1 MSNIELNIPNHVGII
16 MDGNGRWAKERNLP
30 RSLGHKEGAEN
41 LRKLLPYIYDKGVR
55 YVSIYAFSTEN
66 FERDIN
72 EVRYLMDLFTKHFE
86 NEYDEIIKRGVK
98 VVFSGRREP
107 LPESVLES
115 MDKLMDATK
124 DNQNGVLNVCLNYGS
139 QFEIVDMV
147 KKVSKLVLD
156 GKINI
161 DDIDKKIVEEN
172 MYHYLPPLDLVIR
185 TSGELRC
192 SNFLMYQSAYSEFYF
207 PKTYFPDFDSKEFDL
222 AIEEYNKRNRR
233 FGKN

>member
-124 DNQNGVLNVCLNYGS
+124 DNQNGVLNVCLNYGN

-161 DDIDKKIVEEN
+161 NDIDKKIVEEN

>member
-1 MSNIELNIPNHVGII
+1 MSNVELNIPNHVGII

-72 EVRYLMDLFTKHFE
+72 EVKYLMDLFTKHFE
-86 NEYDEIIKRGVK
+86 NEYDEIIKSGVK

-115 MDKLMDATK
+115 IDKLMDATK
-124 DNQNGVLNVCLNYGS
+124 DKQNGVLNVCLNYGS

-161 DDIDKKIVEEN
+161 NDIDKKIVEEN

>member
-1 MSNIELNIPNHVGII
+1 MSELEMQVPNHVGII

-30 RSLGHKEGAEN
+30 RSLGHKEGAQN
-41 LRKLLPYIYDKGVR
+41 LRKLLPYIYDRGVR

-72 EVRYLMDLFTKHFE
+72 EVNYLMDLFVKHFKD
-86 NEYDEIIKRGVK
+86 EYEEIINRGVK

-115 MDKLMDATK
+115 MDTLMEATK
-124 DNQNGVLNVCLNYGS
+124 DNTNGVLNVCLNYGS
-139 QFEIVDMV
+139 QFEIVDMA
-147 KKVSKLVLD
+147 KKISSLVLEN
-156 GKINI
+156 KL
-161 DDIDKKIVEEN
+161 DISDITKEVVEEN
-172 MYHYLPPLDLVIR
+172 LYHKLPPIDLVIR
-185 TSGELRC
+185 TSGEQRC
-192 SNFLMYQSAYSEFYF
+192 SNFMMYQSAYSEFYF
-207 PKTYFPDFDSKEFDL
+207 PKTYFPDFDGKEFDL

>member
-1 MSNIELNIPNHVGII
+1 MSNVELNIPNHVGII

-72 EVRYLMDLFTKHFE
+72 EVKYLMDLFTKHFE
-86 NEYDEIIKRGVK
+86 NEYDEIIKSGVK

-124 DNQNGVLNVCLNYGS
+124 DKQNGVLNVCLNYGS

-161 DDIDKKIVEEN
+161 NDIDKKIVEEN

>member
-1 MSNIELNIPNHVGII
+1 MEKQDFNLPNHVGII

-41 LRKLLPYIYDKGVR
+41 LRRLLPYIYDKGIK

-72 EVRYLMDLFTKHFE
+72 EVKYLMDLFTKHFK

-107 LPESVLES
+107 LPESVLKS
-115 MDKLMDATK
+115 MDELMAATSQ
-124 DNQNGVLNVCLNYGS
+124 NENGVLNVCLNYGS

-147 KKVSKLVLD
+147 KKVSKMVLD
-156 GKINI
+156 GEISI
-161 DDIDKKIVEEN
+161 DDIDKQIVEEN
-172 MYHYLPPLDLVIR
+172 LYHHLPPVDLVIR

-207 PKTYFPDFDSKEFDL
+207 PKTYFPDFNQDEFDL

>member
-1 MSNIELNIPNHVGII
+1 MSELEMQVPNHVGII

-30 RSLGHKEGAEN
+30 RSFGLKEGAQN
-41 LRKLLPYIYDKGVR
+41 LRKLLPYIYDYGVR

-72 EVRYLMDLFTKHFE
+72 EVKYLMDLFVKHFKD
-86 NEYDEIIKRGVK
+86 EYEEIINRGVK

-115 MDKLMDATK
+115 MDTLMEATK
-124 DNQNGVLNVCLNYGS
+124 DNTNGVLNVCLNYGS

-147 KKVSKLVLD
+147 KKISNLVLD
-156 GKINI
+156 GKLDIN
-161 DDIDKKIVEEN
+161 DITKEVVEDN
-172 MYHYLPPLDLVIR
+172 LYHKLPPIDLVIR
-185 TSGELRC
+185 TSGEQRC
-192 SNFLMYQSAYSEFYF
+192 SNFMMYQSAYSEFYF
-207 PKTYFPDFDSKEFDL
+207 PKTYFPDFDSNEFDL

>member
-1 MSNIELNIPNHVGII
+1 MSELEMQVPNHVGII

-30 RSLGHKEGAEN
+30 RSFGHKEGAQN
-41 LRKLLPYIYDKGVR
+41 LRKLLPYIYDYGVR

-72 EVRYLMDLFTKHFE
+72 EVKYLMDLFVKHFKD
-86 NEYDEIIKRGVK
+86 EYEEIINRGVK

-115 MDKLMDATK
+115 MDTLMEATK
-124 DNQNGVLNVCLNYGS
+124 DNTNGVLNVCLNYGS

-147 KKVSKLVLD
+147 KKISNLVLD
-156 GKINI
+156 GKLDIN
-161 DDIDKKIVEEN
+161 DITKEVVEDN
-172 MYHYLPPLDLVIR
+172 LYHKLPPIDLVIR
-185 TSGELRC
+185 TSGEQRC
-192 SNFLMYQSAYSEFYF
+192 SNFMMYQSAYSEFYF
-207 PKTYFPDFDSKEFDL
+207 PKTYFPDFDSNEFDL

>member
-115 MDKLMDATK
+115 MDKLMDAPK

>member
-1 MSNIELNIPNHVGII
+1 MSELEMQVPNHVGII

-30 RSLGHKEGAEN
+30 RSFGHKEGAQN
-41 LRKLLPYIYDKGVR
+41 LRKLLPYIYDYGVR

-72 EVRYLMDLFTKHFE
+72 EVKYLMDLFVKHFKD
-86 NEYDEIIKRGVK
+86 EYEEIINRGVK

-115 MDKLMDATK
+115 MDTLMEATK
-124 DNQNGVLNVCLNYGS
+124 DNTNGVLNVCLNYGS

-147 KKVSKLVLD
+147 KKISNLVLD
-156 GKINI
+156 GKLDIN
-161 DDIDKKIVEEN
+161 DITKEVVEDN
-172 MYHYLPPLDLVIR
+172 LYHKLPPIDLVIR
-185 TSGELRC
+185 TSGEQRC
-192 SNFLMYQSAYSEFYF
+192 SNFMMYQSAYSEFYF
-207 PKTYFPDFDSKEFDL
+207 TKTYFPDFDSNEFDL